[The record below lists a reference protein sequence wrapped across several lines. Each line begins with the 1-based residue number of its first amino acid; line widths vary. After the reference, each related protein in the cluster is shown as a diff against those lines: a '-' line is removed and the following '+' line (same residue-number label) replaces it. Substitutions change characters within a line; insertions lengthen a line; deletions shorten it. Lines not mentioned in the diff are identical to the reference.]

1 MYANTKMVAEIQKCV
16 KLSPSVAKAL
26 GSVDRAFFVPPSLGS
41 RAYSLDPL
49 PLEDSQW
56 ISSPLTVAIM
66 SESLLAEG
74 GESVLEVGCG
84 SGYQA
89 MVLSHLFKYVY
100 TIERIEPLLIEAKRR
115 FHLLNA
121 HNIFAKFDDGQNG
134 WIEHAPFDAILFS
147 ACAREIPPA
156 LIADPRGAQCAGRA
170 ADAALFRADAAAHH
184 ALCQAKWRF
193 GHAFSDHTM
202 LICQCV
208 QWHRALS
215 HTGGVSV
222 DLGLNLAVLGACCVF
237 VLCGV
242 GFTAL
247 CMRRYLHFSIA
258 CSSALSSVAN
268 LALLALVLSLQP
280 SPFIES
286 IAPNRYQIF
295 HNLLIYLSLSV
306 LFVMAYL
313 DYVYLALPDSVLVVF
328 FVLGC
333 ACVASIAMPASFIWA
348 HIRDALALMGGAFAL
363 GLFGE
368 IVFKKPVLGEADII
382 VLGGIGLVFGVFF
395 ALVSVFV
402 ASCLVLA
409 IAFFLCPH
417 LKGAPSRHC
426 LCELS
431 FCRGAH
437 NLCWGF
443 AYPSVGGT
451 L

>member
-1 MYANTKMVAEIQKCV
+1 
-16 KLSPSVAKAL
+16 
-26 GSVDRAFFVPPSLGS
+26 
-41 RAYSLDPL
+41 
-49 PLEDSQW
+49 
-56 ISSPLTVAIM
+56 
-66 SESLLAEG
+66 
-74 GESVLEVGCG
+74 
-84 SGYQA
+84 
-89 MVLSHLFKYVY
+89 
-100 TIERIEPLLIEAKRR
+100 
-115 FHLLNA
+115 
-121 HNIFAKFDDGQNG
+121 
-134 WIEHAPFDAILFS
+134 
-147 ACAREIPPA
+147 
-156 LIADPRGAQCAGRA
+156 
-170 ADAALFRADAAAHH
+170 
-184 ALCQAKWRF
+184 
-193 GHAFSDHTM
+193 M

-333 ACVASIAMPASFIWA
+333 ACIASIAMPASFIWA

-409 IAFFLCPH
+409 IAFFYALISKARPH
-417 LKGAPSRHC
+417 AIAFVSYLFVGVLITYVGDLHTLAWAALYSGA
-426 LCELS
+426 
-431 FCRGAH
+431 
-437 NLCWGF
+437 W
-443 AYPSVGGT
+443 YV
-451 L
+451 

>member
-1 MYANTKMVAEIQKCV
+1 M
-16 KLSPSVAKAL
+16 
-26 GSVDRAFFVPPSLGS
+26 
-41 RAYSLDPL
+41 
-49 PLEDSQW
+49 
-56 ISSPLTVAIM
+56 
-66 SESLLAEG
+66 
-74 GESVLEVGCG
+74 
-84 SGYQA
+84 
-89 MVLSHLFKYVY
+89 
-100 TIERIEPLLIEAKRR
+100 
-115 FHLLNA
+115 
-121 HNIFAKFDDGQNG
+121 
-134 WIEHAPFDAILFS
+134 
-147 ACAREIPPA
+147 
-156 LIADPRGAQCAGRA
+156 
-170 ADAALFRADAAAHH
+170 
-184 ALCQAKWRF
+184 
-193 GHAFSDHTM
+193 
-202 LICQCV
+202 
-208 QWHRALS
+208 
-215 HTGGVSV
+215 

-286 IAPNRYQIF
+286 IAPNTYQIF

-348 HIRDALALMGGAFAL
+348 HIRDVLALMGGAFAL

-402 ASCLVLA
+402 ASCLALA
-409 IAFFLCPH
+409 IASFYALISKARPH
-417 LKGAPSRHC
+417 AIAFVSYLFVGVLITYVGDLHTLAWAALYSGA
-426 LCELS
+426 
-431 FCRGAH
+431 
-437 NLCWGF
+437 W
-443 AYPSVGGT
+443 YV
-451 L
+451 